1 MVSDSTTSSNPST
14 IAAYAFAIATALEQ
28 SGVDPK
34 GIFDQCD
41 VPLQTTTDPLL
52 RLTNIEI
59 SRLFK
64 ASVEATQDPTFGLRV
79 GQSMHPGN
87 LHALGYALMAS
98 TSLRDYAQR
107 LVNYYKIV
115 SQSANIH
122 IAESADEF
130 RIVTVVGASDICW
143 ETHDA
148 FSALLVRFIR
158 FIYNPDFNPLRV
170 ELMRPEPASH
180 IQAYVDYFQCDI
192 LFDSPNVV
200 FAIASDLVD
209 KPLPGASKE
218 LAQMHDQTTMQYLK
232 RMEKQDII
240 NRVRTMIVE
249 ELSASAITKQR
260 VADKLCMSSR
270 SLQMKLAAKDTSFQ
284 EILDG
289 TRHSL
294 ALGYME
300 QSAISITEAAYL
312 LGFSDVSNFTRAFK
326 RWTGKS
332 PRDYRQSLGLDH

>member
-1 MVSDSTTSSNPST
+1 MVSDHNTPSNPST

-28 SGVDPK
+28 SGVDPQ
-34 GIFDQCD
+34 GIFDRCN
-41 VPLQTTTDPLL
+41 VSLQTTTDPML

-64 ASVEATQDPTFGLRV
+64 AAVEATGDPTFGLQV

-122 IAESADEF
+122 IEERAGEF
-130 RIVTVVGASDICW
+130 RITTVVGAPDICW

-148 FSALLVRFIR
+148 FSALLIRFIR
-158 FIYNPDFNPLRV
+158 FIYNPDFDPLRV
-170 ELMRPEPASH
+170 ELMRPEPPSH
-180 IQAYVDYFQCDI
+180 IQAYQDYFQCEI
-192 LFDSPNVV
+192 QFDSPNVV
-200 FAIASDLVD
+200 FVIDPDLVD

-218 LAQMHDQTTMQYLK
+218 LAQMHDQTSMQYLE
-232 RMEKQDII
+232 RMDKQDII

-249 ELSASAITKQR
+249 ELSSTAITKQR

-284 EILDG
+284 EILDS

-332 PRDYRQSLGLDH
+332 PRDHRQSLGLDH